1 MSNSN
6 RIKIARS
13 LSREN
18 LPSVLEYGEPA
29 YVKNVKFVLGNGD
42 GSEFVVNDWSSLLN
56 KPTSFSATAAE
67 DIPAFRFVAQ
77 DSSGELILA
86 NRTSLAEA
94 TVVGISTEEIL
105 TDETGTVLR
114 SGSITNP
121 AWSLTP
127 GLQYYLDTDGTIR
140 STVPDLS
147 TDAVAAIGTAQ
158 TSTTLFVSLNA
169 PRLHDLGAPDG
180 YTSINPRF
188 DTDAAGWVRYNDGAV
203 AAPVD
208 GTGGTPSY
216 LTFARTTSSPLVS
229 AGSGLITKSA
239 ASALGEGVSY
249 DFTIDRGLLHEVAKV
264 EFQYEASA
272 NYADGY
278 VGVFLYDKTN
288 ASLIPIS
295 VQDIPASYGKPGT
308 FLATFIPST
317 STEYRLIFHVTTA
330 TTTAWTMM
338 IDNVV
343 IGKKDIAV
351 GAAIS
356 EWQSY
361 TPTIAGAGTL
371 TDVACFWR
379 RVGDTLEV
387 SGRATSGTVDG
398 STATI
403 TLPSGLTQKD
413 YTINRIVGQWWRNL
427 NTAGPPKRGAI
438 QGSSGTNIVYLS
450 QDAEG
455 SAATPFG
462 SSSFNALIG
471 SSQVFSFMFSVRI
484 AQWTSN
490 VNLAS
495 DFTEYA
501 YNSDTTSADNT
512 TSFAYGSEGALIPNI
527 PAGNKQRKRI
537 KFKTPIKITDAIL
550 LEVRNP
556 ASKGWDSFSNTFG
569 DCVWQGLLSSGV
581 EVQAIEGSSDSL
593 DIYFG
598 QLGYVCSN
606 TVYAATTG
614 MTSSWSSLYTAGWR
628 WRVRK
633 VSNGNMAE
641 VPPVVRAEYVL
652 GTPSSFPY
660 GDVTTINYNTKA
672 EDTHNAVT
680 TGTAW
685 KFTAP
690 IDGIYSISLGII
702 GPSISWPVGCK
713 LELAIKHNEDSSNK
727 TRFVCRQEGAAYTG
741 FCFAQGTT
749 SIRLKAGESV
759 SPQLY
764 TITTMT
770 PFNDIRYNNI
780 SITRIGS

>member
-29 YVKNVKFVLGNGD
+29 YVKNAQFVIGNGD
-42 GSEFVVNDWSSLLN
+42 GSEFIINDWSNLLN
-56 KPTSFSATAAE
+56 KPSSFPAIAAE

-169 PRLHDLGAPDG
+169 PRLHDLGDAV
-180 YTSINPRF
+180 NPGVNF
-188 DTDAAGWVRYNDGAV
+188 ANGHFEASTAGWVRYDDGAV
-203 AAPVD
+203 ATPVD

-216 LTFARTTSSPLVS
+216 LTFARTTSSPLVGT
-229 AGSGLITKSA
+229 GSGLMTKSA

-317 STEYRLIFHVTTA
+317 STEYRLIFHVTTD
-330 TTTAWTMM
+330 TTTEWTMM

-343 IGKKDIAV
+343 IGNKDIAV

-356 EWQSY
+356 EWQTYPISIDGVVVGTGGSY
-361 TPTIAGAGTL
+361 NGK
-371 TDVACFWR
+371 WR
-379 RVGDTLEV
+379 RVGSNMEYQGHFV
-387 SGRATSGTVDG
+387 FGTSGFVMPG
-398 STATI
+398 PPMVLN
-403 TLPSGLTQKD
+403 LPLGLTADASKVSRE
-413 YTINRIVGQWWRNL
+413 TGWSRL
-427 NTAGPPKRGAI
+427 NGNA
-438 QGSSGTNIVYLS
+438 QSYDS
-450 QDAEG
+450 
-455 SAATPFG
+455 SAALGYLAIPVLKPDGKISFITHGSGAVGLSNPFAWAANDEFY
-462 SSSFNALIG
+462 FNI
-471 SSQVFSFMFSVRI
+471 SVPI
-484 AQWTSN
+484 SQWTSN

-501 YNSDTTSADNT
+501 YNYSTTTTSDS
-512 TSFAYGSEGALIPNI
+512 TSFAYGSEGAAFQAFAPTGITAVTKLVKFQRPIQPTDIITLEALIGGKWSSFYNNAPFIGNFATND
-527 PAGNKQRKRI
+527 AG
-537 KFKTPIKITDAIL
+537 TTYYGASL
-550 LEVRNP
+550 NP
-556 ASKGWDSFSNTFG
+556 VTG
-569 DCVWQGLLSSGV
+569 DPSTIAVYFYSGPFV
-581 EVQAIEGSSDSL
+581 GA
-593 DIYFG
+593 
-598 QLGYVCSN
+598 
-606 TVYAATTG
+606 
-614 MTSSWSSLYTAGWR
+614 SWSSLASAGYR

-641 VPPVVRAEYVL
+641 VPPLVRAEYRL
-652 GTPSSFPY
+652 ATQSFTY
-660 GDVTTINYNTKA
+660 SGGNTQTINFNIKN

-680 TGTAW
+680 TGSDW

-690 IDGIYSISLGII
+690 ISGVYDITVGLI
-702 GPSISWPVGCK
+702 GPSLAWPLGCH
-713 LELAIKHNEDSSNK
+713 LEFEVRINGASV
-727 TRFVCRQEGAAYTG
+727 RFIARQEGPAYTG
-741 FCFAQGTT
+741 FMPISGSASFRLNAGDYLSVNLYVQT
-749 SIRLKAGESV
+749 SITTV
-759 SPQLY
+759 S
-764 TITTMT
+764 
-770 PFNDIRYNNI
+770 DARYNYI
-780 SITRIGS
+780 TITRIGS